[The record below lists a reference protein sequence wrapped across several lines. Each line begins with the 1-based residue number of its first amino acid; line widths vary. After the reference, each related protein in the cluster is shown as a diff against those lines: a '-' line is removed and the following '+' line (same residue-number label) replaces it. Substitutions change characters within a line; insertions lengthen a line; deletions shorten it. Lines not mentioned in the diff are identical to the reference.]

1 MTCGSEKG
9 DLIKQELLNGMKT
22 LALKTILLTVMS
34 LLYVLPAISQ
44 KGIED
49 GSKYGKGQDSINC
62 IKNLSLYRE
71 FFKHNNYK
79 DAIQPWRKVFGEC
92 PAASERMYVEGITMY
107 RKAIESSSVPERTDE
122 LIDTMLLI
130 YDRRIEYYGSK
141 GEGNI
146 LGRKGIDLLRYRNT
160 DIEAVEDAYG
170 YLKRSISLQK
180 NKSRDATM
188 VTFISASITLNQKGK
203 IDDSQVIEDYFM
215 VTEIIDQ
222 LLDKSSRWPRA
233 KDLIDDNMIGSGIL
247 TCDALNSYFEP
258 QFEANKTDKTF
269 LENVIRFYD
278 ASDCD
283 RADLYVAASEQ
294 MYKIDPGPQSAHQL
308 AIMFMR
314 KNDFPTAAKYLK
326 MAVLGQDID
335 NETRAEWFY
344 ELTVVSAANK
354 DYCDAIA
361 YAANAIAYKSN
372 YGKAYIALGDAIIAS
387 RDNLGS
393 DFEKRTAFW
402 VAADKYTKAKS
413 VDPSVAADA
422 NKKLNDYK
430 AQYPNHEE
438 VFFRDL
444 KDGDSYQ
451 VKGCINERT
460 TVRSRK

>member
-1 MTCGSEKG
+1 M
-9 DLIKQELLNGMKT
+9 NGMKT
-22 LALKTILLTVMS
+22 NTLKTFLLTAMS
-34 LLYVLPAISQ
+34 LLFVLPAISQ
-44 KGIED
+44 KGIDD
-49 GSKYGKGQDSINC
+49 GSKYGKGPDSINC

-79 DAIQPWRKVFGEC
+79 DAIQPWRLVFGEC

-107 RKAIESSSVPERTDE
+107 RKSIESSSVPERTDE

-130 YDRRIEYYGSK
+130 YDRRIEYFG
-141 GEGNI
+141 GEGNV
-146 LGRKGIDLLRYRNT
+146 LARKGIDLLRYRST

-170 YLKRSISLQK
+170 YLKRSIELAK
-180 NKSRDATM
+180 NKSRDATL
-188 VTFISASITLNQKGK
+188 VTFISASITMNQKGK
-203 IDDSQVIEDYFM
+203 MDDSQVIEDYFM
-215 VTEIIDQ
+215 ATEIIDK

-247 TCDALNSYFEP
+247 TCDALNGYFEP
-258 QFEANKTDKTF
+258 QFEANKTDKAF

-278 ASDCD
+278 ASGCD
-283 RADLYVAASEQ
+283 KANLYVSVSEQ
-294 MYKIDPGPQSAHQL
+294 MYKIDPGPESAHQL
-308 AIMFMR
+308 AILFIG
-314 KNDFPTAAKYLK
+314 KSDFPKAARYLK
-326 MAVLGQDID
+326 MAVAGGNID
-335 NETRAEWFY
+335 DETRAEWLY

-354 DYCDAIA
+354 DYCDAIG
-361 YAANAIAYKSN
+361 YAQNAIAYKSN

-402 VAADKYTKAKS
+402 VAADKYTKAKA
-413 VDPSVAADA
+413 VDPSVASDA

-430 AQYPNHEE
+430 VQYPNHEE

-444 KDGDSYQ
+444 KDGDAYQ
-451 VKGCINERT
+451 VRGCINEYT

>member
-1 MTCGSEKG
+1 
-9 DLIKQELLNGMKT
+9 MKT
-22 LALKTILLTVMS
+22 KALKTILLTVMS
-34 LLYVLPAISQ
+34 LLFVLPAISQ

-49 GSKYGKGQDSINC
+49 GSKYGKGEDSINC

-79 DAIQPWRKVFGEC
+79 DAIQPWRQVFGEC

-107 RKAIESSSVPERTDE
+107 RKYIESSSVPERTDE

-130 YDRRIEYYGSK
+130 YDRRIQYFG
-141 GEGNI
+141 GDGNEGNI

-160 DIEAVEDAYG
+160 DIEAVEEGYG
-170 YLKRSISLQK
+170 YLKRSISLEK

-203 IDDSQVIEDYFM
+203 IDDKQVIEDYFM
-215 VTEIIDQ
+215 ATEIIDQ
-222 LLDKSSRWPRA
+222 LLDKSSRWQRA

-247 TCDALNSYFEP
+247 TCDALNGYFEP
-258 QFEANKTDKTF
+258 QFEANKTDKAF

-278 ASDCD
+278 ASGCD
-283 RADLYVAASEQ
+283 RADLYVTASEQ
-294 MYKIDPGPQSAHQL
+294 MYSIDPGPESAHQL
-308 AIMFMR
+308 AILFIG
-314 KNDFPTAAKYLK
+314 KSDFPKAARYLR
-326 MAVLGQDID
+326 MAVAGEDID
-335 NETRAEWFY
+335 DETRAEWFY

-354 DYCDAIA
+354 DYCEAIA
-361 YAANAIAYKSN
+361 YAREAIAYKSN

-402 VAADKYTKAKS
+402 VAADKYTLAKS

-430 AQYPNHEE
+430 VQYPNHEE

-451 VKGCINERT
+451 VKGCINDRT